1 MKKNIFTSENKKS
14 SLIKKR
20 KKTISFEKR
29 DKSSTMP
36 FMIPSIAGFMLF
48 FLIPFFIVLYYSFID
63 NPINQE
69 FVAFD
74 NYISLLRNHA
84 FMLSL
89 KNTLIF
95 SLIAVPLAVIIPL
108 ILALFLESNIP
119 GKSIFR
125 TALISPLVVPVASVI
140 LIWQV
145 VFHYNG
151 VINVFLDSI
160 GIEAVDW
167 FKSDFSRLVV
177 VLLFLWKNTGY
188 NMILFMAALANI
200 PVDVKEAALIDGAGP
215 VSRFFKIKLNFMSS
229 SIFFVTILSLINSF
243 KVFREVYLLTG
254 DYPYEGLYMLQHYI
268 NNTFRSLD
276 YQKLSAAAV
285 IICIIIT
292 AIIALLFVID
302 NKIGSS
308 VDE

>member
-1 MKKNIFTSENKKS
+1 MNENKNIK
-14 SLIKKR
+14 LIIKR
-20 KKTISFEKR
+20 RKTIGFEKR
-29 DKSSTMP
+29 DKGSTMP

-63 NPINQE
+63 NPVNQE

-74 NYISLLRNHA
+74 NYISLLKNHA

-95 SLIAVPLAVIIPL
+95 SVIAVPLAVIIPL
-108 ILALFLESNIP
+108 ILALFLENNIP

-200 PVDVKEAALIDGAGP
+200 PVDVKEAALIDGVGP
-215 VSRFFKIKLNFMSS
+215 IRRFFRIKLNFMSS
-229 SIFFVTILSLINSF
+229 SIFFVTILALINSF

-302 NKIGSS
+302 NKLGSS

>member
-1 MKKNIFTSENKKS
+1 MKDKVVEIG
-14 SLIKKR
+14 IKKR
-20 KKTISFEKR
+20 RRHIQFEKR
-29 DKSSTMP
+29 DKGSTMS

-63 NPINQE
+63 NPINKE
-69 FVAFD
+69 FVMFD
-74 NYISLLRNHA
+74 NYISLLGNHA

-95 SLIAVPLAVIIPL
+95 SLIAVPLAVVIPL
-108 ILALFLESNIP
+108 GLALLLESSIP

-140 LIWQV
+140 LIWQI

-151 VINVFLDSI
+151 VINVFLGSI
-160 GIEAVDW
+160 GIDAIDW
-167 FKSDFSRLVV
+167 FKSDFSRIVV
-177 VLLFLWKNTGY
+177 VILFLWKNTGY

-200 PVDVKEAALIDGAGP
+200 PIDIKEAALIDGVGP
-215 VSRFFKIKLNFMSS
+215 IRRFFRIKLNYISS

-254 DYPYEGLYMLQHYI
+254 DYPYEGLYMMQHYI

-276 YQKLSAAAV
+276 YQKLSTAAV
-285 IICIIIT
+285 IICLIIT
-292 AIIALLFVID
+292 SIIALLFVID
-302 NKIGSS
+302 NKLGSS

>member
-1 MKKNIFTSENKKS
+1 MNKRDNIREKR
-14 SLIKKR
+14 IKHV
-20 KKTISFEKR
+20 SFEKR
-29 DKSSTMP
+29 DRTSTIP
-36 FMIPSIAGFMLF
+36 FMIPSIAGFLLF
-48 FLIPFFIVLYYSFID
+48 FLVPFFIVLFYSFID
-63 NPINQE
+63 NPVNKE

-74 NYISLLRNHA
+74 NYVSLLNNHA

-95 SLIAVPLAVIIPL
+95 SVIAVPLAVLIPL
-108 ILALFLESNIP
+108 MLALFLENNIP

-151 VINVFLDSI
+151 VINVFLQSI
-160 GIEAVDW
+160 GIDAVDW

-188 NMILFMAALANI
+188 NMVLFMAALANI
-200 PVDVKEAALIDGAGP
+200 PVDVKEASLLDGVGP
-215 VSRFFKIKLNFMSS
+215 VRMFFRIKLNYLSS

-268 NNTFRSLD
+268 NNTFRTLD

-285 IICIIIT
+285 IICIIMT
-292 AIIALLFVID
+292 VIIAGLFVMD
-302 NKIGSS
+302 DKLGSS

>member
-1 MKKNIFTSENKKS
+1 MNSLLKEKNDMKKKKA
-14 SLIKKR
+14 KG
-20 KKTISFEKR
+20 FEKR

-36 FMIPSIAGFMLF
+36 FMIPSIAGFLLF
-48 FLIPFFIVLYYSFID
+48 FLIPFFIVLFYSFID
-63 NPINQE
+63 NPINKE
-69 FVAFD
+69 FVMFD

-95 SLIAVPLAVIIPL
+95 SVIAVPLAVIIPL

-151 VINVFLDSI
+151 VINVFLNSI
-160 GIEAVDW
+160 GIDAVDW

-188 NMILFMAALANI
+188 NMILFMAGLANI
-200 PVDVKEAALIDGAGP
+200 PIDVKEAALIDGVGP
-215 VSRFFKIKLNFMSS
+215 VRRFFRIKLNYMSS

-254 DYPYEGLYMLQHYI
+254 DYPYEDYI
-268 NNTFRSLD
+268 CCN
-276 YQKLSAAAV
+276 
-285 IICIIIT
+285 II
-292 AIIALLFVID
+292 
-302 NKIGSS
+302 
-308 VDE
+308 

>member
-1 MKKNIFTSENKKS
+1 M
-14 SLIKKR
+14 IKKVKSELKRR
-20 KKTISFEKR
+20 KPVSFENR
-29 DKSSTMP
+29 DKTSTMP

-95 SLIAVPLAVIIPL
+95 SVIAVPLAVIIPL
-108 ILALFLESNIP
+108 ILALFLENNIP

-151 VINVFLDSI
+151 VINVFLDSV

-177 VLLFLWKNTGY
+177 VMLFLWKNTGY
-188 NMILFMAALANI
+188 NMVLFMAALANI
-200 PVDVKEAALIDGAGP
+200 PLDVKEAALIDGVGP
-215 VSRFFKIKLNFMSS
+215 IRRFFRIKLNFMSS

-302 NKIGSS
+302 NKLGSS

>member
-1 MKKNIFTSENKKS
+1 MNSLVKEKNNMKKKK
-14 SLIKKR
+14 IKG
-20 KKTISFEKR
+20 FEKR

-36 FMIPSIAGFMLF
+36 FMIPSIAGFLLF
-48 FLIPFFIVLYYSFID
+48 FLIPFFIVLFYSFID
-63 NPINQE
+63 NPINKE
-69 FVAFD
+69 FVMFD

-95 SLIAVPLAVIIPL
+95 SVIAVPLAVIIPL

-151 VINVFLDSI
+151 VINVFLNSI
-160 GIEAVDW
+160 GIDAVDW

-188 NMILFMAALANI
+188 NMILFMAGLANI
-200 PVDVKEAALIDGAGP
+200 PIDVKEAALIDGVGP
-215 VSRFFKIKLNFMSS
+215 VRRFFRIKLNYMSS

-268 NNTFRSLD
+268 NNTFRTLD

-292 AIIALLFVID
+292 AIIALLFYID
-302 NKIGSS
+302 NKLGSS

>member
-1 MKKNIFTSENKKS
+1 MNSLLKEKNDMKKKKA
-14 SLIKKR
+14 KG
-20 KKTISFEKR
+20 FEKR

-36 FMIPSIAGFMLF
+36 FMIPSIAGFLLF
-48 FLIPFFIVLYYSFID
+48 FLIPFFIVLFYSFID
-63 NPINQE
+63 NPINKE
-69 FVAFD
+69 FVMFD

-95 SLIAVPLAVIIPL
+95 SVIAVPLAVIIPL

-151 VINVFLDSI
+151 VINVFLNSI
-160 GIEAVDW
+160 GIDAVDW

-188 NMILFMAALANI
+188 NMILFMAGLANI
-200 PVDVKEAALIDGAGP
+200 PIDVKEAALIDGVGP
-215 VSRFFKIKLNFMSS
+215 VRRFFRIKLNYMSS

-268 NNTFRSLD
+268 NNTFRTLD

-292 AIIALLFVID
+292 AIIALLFYID
-302 NKIGSS
+302 NKLGSS

>member
-1 MKKNIFTSENKKS
+1 VNSLVKEKNDMKKKNTKG
-14 SLIKKR
+14 
-20 KKTISFEKR
+20 FEKR

-36 FMIPSIAGFMLF
+36 FMIPSIAGFLLF
-48 FLIPFFIVLYYSFID
+48 FLIPFFIVLFYSFID
-63 NPINQE
+63 NPINKE
-69 FVAFD
+69 FVMFD

-95 SLIAVPLAVIIPL
+95 SVIAVPLAVIIPL

-151 VINVFLDSI
+151 VINVFLNSI
-160 GIEAVDW
+160 GIDAVDW

-188 NMILFMAALANI
+188 NMILFMAGLANI
-200 PVDVKEAALIDGAGP
+200 PIDVKEAALIDGVGP
-215 VSRFFKIKLNFMSS
+215 VRRFFRIKLNYMSS

-268 NNTFRSLD
+268 NNTFRTLD

-292 AIIALLFVID
+292 AIIALLFYID
-302 NKIGSS
+302 NKLGSS

>member
-1 MKKNIFTSENKKS
+1 MKKKKA
-14 SLIKKR
+14 KG
-20 KKTISFEKR
+20 FEKR

-36 FMIPSIAGFMLF
+36 FMIPSIAGFLLF
-48 FLIPFFIVLYYSFID
+48 FLIPFFIVLFYSFID
-63 NPINQE
+63 NPINKE
-69 FVAFD
+69 FVMFD

-95 SLIAVPLAVIIPL
+95 SVIAVPLAVIIPL

-151 VINVFLDSI
+151 VINVFLNSI
-160 GIEAVDW
+160 GIDAVDW

-188 NMILFMAALANI
+188 NMILFMAGLANI
-200 PVDVKEAALIDGAGP
+200 PIDVKEAALIDGVGP
-215 VSRFFKIKLNFMSS
+215 VRRFFRIKLNYMSS

-268 NNTFRSLD
+268 NNTFRTLD

-292 AIIALLFVID
+292 AIIALLFYID
-302 NKIGSS
+302 NKLGSS

>member
-1 MKKNIFTSENKKS
+1 VNSLLKEKNDMKKKKA
-14 SLIKKR
+14 KG
-20 KKTISFEKR
+20 FEKR

-36 FMIPSIAGFMLF
+36 FMIPSIAGFLLF
-48 FLIPFFIVLYYSFID
+48 FLIPFFIVLFYSFID
-63 NPINQE
+63 NPINKE
-69 FVAFD
+69 FVMFD

-95 SLIAVPLAVIIPL
+95 SVIAVPLAVIIPL

-151 VINVFLDSI
+151 VINVFLNSI
-160 GIEAVDW
+160 GIDAVDW

-188 NMILFMAALANI
+188 NMILFMAGLANI
-200 PVDVKEAALIDGAGP
+200 PIDVKEAALIDGVGP
-215 VSRFFKIKLNFMSS
+215 VRRFFRIKLNYMSS

-268 NNTFRSLD
+268 NNTFRTLD

-292 AIIALLFVID
+292 AIIALLFYID
-302 NKIGSS
+302 NKLGSS

>member
-1 MKKNIFTSENKKS
+1 MNSLVKEKNDMKKKNTKG
-14 SLIKKR
+14 
-20 KKTISFEKR
+20 FEKR

-36 FMIPSIAGFMLF
+36 FMIPSIAGFLLF
-48 FLIPFFIVLYYSFID
+48 FLIPFFIVLFYSFID
-63 NPINQE
+63 NPINKE
-69 FVAFD
+69 FVMFD

-95 SLIAVPLAVIIPL
+95 SVIAVPLAVIIPL

-151 VINVFLDSI
+151 VINVFLNSI
-160 GIEAVDW
+160 GIDAVDW

-188 NMILFMAALANI
+188 NMILFMAGLANI
-200 PVDVKEAALIDGAGP
+200 PIDVKEAALIDGVGP
-215 VSRFFKIKLNFMSS
+215 VRRFFRIKLNYMSS

-268 NNTFRSLD
+268 NNTFRTLD

-292 AIIALLFVID
+292 AIIALLFYID
-302 NKIGSS
+302 NKLGSS

>member
-1 MKKNIFTSENKKS
+1 VNSLVKEKNDIKKKNTKG
-14 SLIKKR
+14 
-20 KKTISFEKR
+20 FEKR

-36 FMIPSIAGFMLF
+36 FMIPSIAGFLLF
-48 FLIPFFIVLYYSFID
+48 FLIPFFIVLFYSFID
-63 NPINQE
+63 NPINKE
-69 FVAFD
+69 FVMFD

-95 SLIAVPLAVIIPL
+95 SVIAVPLAVIIPL

-151 VINVFLDSI
+151 VINVFLNSI
-160 GIEAVDW
+160 GIDAVDW

-188 NMILFMAALANI
+188 NMILFMAGLANI
-200 PVDVKEAALIDGAGP
+200 PIDVKEAALIDGVGP
-215 VSRFFKIKLNFMSS
+215 VRRFFRIKLNYMSS

-268 NNTFRSLD
+268 NNTFRTLD

-292 AIIALLFVID
+292 AIIALLFYID
-302 NKIGSS
+302 NKLGSS

>member
-1 MKKNIFTSENKKS
+1 VNSLVKEKNDMKKKNTKG
-14 SLIKKR
+14 
-20 KKTISFEKR
+20 FEKR

-36 FMIPSIAGFMLF
+36 FMIPSIAGFLLF
-48 FLIPFFIVLYYSFID
+48 FLIPFFIVLFYSFID
-63 NPINQE
+63 NPINKE
-69 FVAFD
+69 FVMFD

-95 SLIAVPLAVIIPL
+95 SVIAVPLAVIIPL

-151 VINVFLDSI
+151 VINVFLNSI
-160 GIEAVDW
+160 GIDAVDW

-188 NMILFMAALANI
+188 NMILFMAGLANI
-200 PVDVKEAALIDGAGP
+200 PIDVKEAALIDGVGP
-215 VSRFFKIKLNFMSS
+215 VRRFFRIKLNYMSS

-268 NNTFRSLD
+268 NNTFRTLD

-292 AIIALLFVID
+292 AIISLLFYID
-302 NKIGSS
+302 NKLGSS

>member
-1 MKKNIFTSENKKS
+1 MKDRVVKIKAHKVKKH
-14 SLIKKR
+14 IQ
-20 KKTISFEKR
+20 FEKR
-29 DKSSTMP
+29 DKGATIA

-63 NPINQE
+63 NPISKE
-69 FVAFD
+69 FVYFD
-74 NYISLLRNHA
+74 NYISLLKNHA

-95 SLIAVPLAVIIPL
+95 SVIAVPLAVVLP
-108 ILALFLESNIP
+108 LALALLLESNIP

-151 VINVFLDSI
+151 VINVFFNSI
-160 GIEAVDW
+160 GIESIDW
-167 FKSDFSRLVV
+167 FKSDFSRIVV
-177 VLLFLWKNTGY
+177 VILFLWKNTGY
-188 NMILFMAALANI
+188 NMILFMAGLANI
-200 PVDVKEAALIDGAGP
+200 PVDIKEAALIDGVGP
-215 VSRFFKIKLNFMSS
+215 IRRFFRIKLNYISS

-254 DYPYEGLYMLQHYI
+254 DYPYEGLYMLQHYM

-276 YQKLSAAAV
+276 YQKLSTAAV
-285 IICIIIT
+285 IICLIIT
-292 AIIALLFVID
+292 CIIALLFIID
-302 NKIGSS
+302 NKLGSS